1 MSAQAIFRADGS
13 KIIGMGH
20 LNRVALVAEMLSKR
34 FAFKSKLVMKKDPDA
49 ETLMRRKG
57 VETIAL
63 PQSASYIDEIK
74 MIKEAAGAGR
84 PSLIVL
90 DVLEQ
95 DRDIAFTGSLR
106 KFGCP
111 IIAVTDDSNKRT
123 IDADIIVN
131 GNPNQVGQ
139 DYTAERGKY
148 LLGPMY
154 FIMDPQYGDDAVRS
168 VNKSPDKDA
177 KKIVLTFGGSDQ
189 NNLLFRVLDV
199 LNKMKKRDIHVLIA
213 VSQASGYVERLKK
226 YTGQMGMTNRLV
238 VDADCLA
245 PYWRQCDLA
254 ITGGGNTLF
263 ERIAANL
270 PGATLC
276 QCDRQMEIADRF
288 ESLGVNINL
297 GMGAKMSDGVLAERL
312 GGFIDNEELQYQQR
326 KRSPEI
332 TDGKG
337 LSRLGDAIETLL
349 EGHTDELRSSDK
361 KR

>member
-1 MSAQAIFRADGS
+1 MSLQAIFRADGS

-20 LNRVALVAEMLSKR
+20 LNRVALVAEMLSRR
-34 FAFKSKLVMKKDPDA
+34 FAFKSKLVMKKDRDA
-49 ETLMRRKG
+49 EAFMLRKG

-63 PQSASYIDEIK
+63 PQPASYIDEIE
-74 MIKEAAGAGR
+74 MIKESAEAGR

-95 DRDIAFTGSLR
+95 DRNTAFTGSLR

-111 IIAVTDDSNKRT
+111 IVAVTDDSNKRT

-131 GNPNQVGQ
+131 GNPNQIGQ

-148 LLGPMY
+148 LLGPMH
-154 FIMDPQYGDDAVRS
+154 FIMDPQYGDDAVRAAGRS
-168 VNKSPDKDA
+168 SDKGIE
-177 KKIVLTFGGSDQ
+177 KIMLTFGGGDQ

-199 LNKMKKRDIHVLIA
+199 LNKTKKKDIHVLIA

-226 YTGQMGMTNRLV
+226 YLGQMGMPNRLV
-238 VDADCLA
+238 VDGDCLA
-245 PYWRQCDLA
+245 PYWRECDLA
-254 ITGGGNTLF
+254 ITAGGNTLF

-276 QCDRQMEIADRF
+276 QCGRQMEIAARF
-288 ESLGVNINL
+288 EAMGVNVNL
-297 GMGAKMSDGVLAERL
+297 GMGAEMSDGVLTECI
-312 GGFIDNEELQYQQR
+312 GSFINNGELQHEQR
-326 KRSPEI
+326 KRSSGI

-349 EGHTDELRSSDK
+349 EGHADELRSADK